1 MRKGAKRIL
10 SAAMAAA
17 MAVSICTIS
26 GSGKAKKVMAAA
38 PTKRDSASE
47 TNYAT
52 ILGGATDYGI
62 VSNSLTQQGHME
74 TTFATNLYVNEGPRA
89 ANNDVDYQSKTAHF
103 IIGDISDDTHIIFGK
118 TTASS
123 FYIEAPASVFEGF
136 DQSTIKQDGPHG
148 NFVFAESFGKM
159 VDGQYVYPSI
169 TEVVNQNASVNVDRL
184 KQRGADWSE
193 RISNKVSEEN
203 SPYVLEDSYLDERTG
218 KLVIDIN
225 SADFENKVVYIK
237 ADDKVLK
244 YLADSS
250 GIIIKKKSSTVVVFD
265 IEDDV
270 VNAMYNDDPLKTNK
284 YEVIVD
290 GVRHVST
297 TNPKGNPAGGYDD
310 NDQNVTYKEIDNEIC
325 QKIIWNFNTDNKVQL
340 NTFAGTMLVPKA
352 DVEFTGGNISGWLVC
367 GKDVNTNGIEFHYV
381 YQGGS
386 TDSYGQMHFS
396 LRKAFTENYAN
407 KDEVIPDNTVDIEAA
422 SYKFLWQEYKDCEHK
437 EKYGEEKEALVRTD
451 SLVMLPQLSFYTGS
465 ENVNDYHYVPKGSAD
480 DYDETHDITE
490 VNPETNEETVIDTLY
505 YKTKHFYYEVK
516 EDQDTVVPG
525 VINSKGKIDI
535 DLKVRVD
542 QYGNYTYAIN
552 SLTTTG
558 DNGEIEYD
566 KNVDTEMSGVQFD
579 LGAFYNKSDFSS
591 LKLKK
596 VFKLSGKE
604 SEVNLTDEQKEKI
617 IFTITGDGYSKE
629 VNYKQFV
636 DGEYVITNIAPGN
649 YTVTESGQD
658 TEFLIKGY
666 KFDEDNSE
674 VVKNDVVV
682 TDDKTEETIITNA
695 YIPDESEVGN
705 IELKK
710 IAKRDNVNYNREFY
724 IGIVDDFDNTK
735 DPLWL
740 NVDGTMSTTEN
751 FITVTANKDV
761 ITIPNVVPGRYHVYE
776 LRNEDD
782 EEYSSVKHWINGKEI
797 DPNNIFDDRILLGE
811 VNVEK
816 ADLSLVHVTN
826 EYTSYKGRITIN
838 KKFVDEDGKE
848 IYNPNFNYSDI
859 NYVIV
864 NNKDGKETV
873 VNFRPNVTL
882 YDQIIGVYSVEEQ
895 VKEGSRIST
904 QDGKIYEYVSNE
916 IVPDKDE
923 LKKDD
928 VITFNVTNK
937 YKKLEP
943 VTINIKKV
951 DKDGDL
957 IDGADFEL
965 YMEGS
970 KERIRQSSYQSSITW
985 NDLYPGNYTIV
996 ESKAPTNVWVN
1007 KYGRNA
1013 SFEPLN
1019 KPIPFT
1025 IKDDRTVVAGQ
1036 LPMGVTFDENN
1047 NLFEIINE
1055 EDTGAS
1061 EVTFSKIDEKN
1072 NPVAGAEFT
1081 LTKASGSFD
1090 TENIKIDAKK
1100 YSVTDTAIT
1109 WLSEENDIVIKG
1121 LDDDTYTLSE
1131 TIWPEG
1137 YVQSQ
1142 PIKFSIVNGAVVD
1155 GYKNSNDAATAIVTA
1170 GENGKI
1176 TMINKEVEKKYGS
1189 LKITKSVSGNNVPE
1203 NTPSFGITVT
1213 FDEDISFTVNGV
1225 AKSGRSYSTA
1235 LANGESVTI
1244 NDIPEKVSYK
1254 VEEVQDFTEDGYKEY
1269 KKSKNNIVYSDANAK
1284 IDGDDSDTVTVN
1296 NDYEQLVGTLT
1307 VTKLFDGITTSEI
1320 PAAFKITNSYNQA
1333 IFIPSNAKSGDG
1345 INNPFT
1351 WELANVPVG
1360 TTVKFTESGY
1370 EKDGYK
1376 VTINEQKATAA
1387 NAVSPEVTVKE
1398 NGNDVTAFV
1407 NKYEKKVGYIDLVKT
1422 IEGPVTDEDIEG
1434 LSFKVTDGKDFEKTL
1449 TLKDDFN
1456 DVNGDKTLF
1465 QLKEKIE
1472 VPASDE
1478 GIAYTV
1484 IETLQTSEG
1493 KVVEVSYV
1501 LDGNDNSSVEGQ
1513 EAAVTVKTNDDREV
1527 KFNNKYEKV
1536 ESDKIGYINITKTI
1550 EGPVT
1555 EEDYKGLTFVVKDA
1569 DGKTV
1574 GTYVLGKDF
1583 KVIDEANKKFELKTP
1598 IEVKLSEEGKGTF
1611 TVEETLYKIDGTTV
1625 NVTYTVNGGNEQ
1637 DGTKAS
1643 VEVTENNT
1651 SEVSYKNDYEE
1662 EVVVTKKGYINIT
1675 KTIEG
1680 PVTEE
1685 DYKGLTFVVKDA
1697 DGKTVGTYV
1706 LGKDFKVIDEAN
1718 KKFELKTPIEVDL
1731 SEVGKATFTVEE
1743 TLYKIDGT
1751 TVNVT
1756 YTVNGGN
1763 EQNGTKAS
1771 VEVTENNTS
1780 EVSYKNDY
1788 KNEES
1793 LGNLL
1798 ITVIEEKTGKR
1809 VPGAVVEVKSQD
1821 GKVIK
1826 TLETNE
1832 DGQILLKDIPAG
1844 GYKVTVKTV
1853 PDGYNVTTGREDFVT
1868 VVAGSTE
1875 EFEAI
1880 LVTPTDAVTTDD
1892 ASTAVD
1898 DATTTEN
1905 TATESVVK
1913 TNDPTNTMPF
1923 IITMIASLAGIVF
1936 VAGRKRKL
1944 NK

>member
-38 PTKRDSASE
+38 PTKQDSASE

-74 TTFATNLYVNEGPRA
+74 TTFATNRYVNEGPRA

-103 IIGDISDDTHIIFGK
+103 IIGDISDDTHIILGK

-169 TEVVNQNASVNVDRL
+169 TEVVNQNASANVDRL

-193 RISNKVSEEN
+193 RISNKVSEAN

-270 VNAMYNDDPLKTNK
+270 VNAMYNDNPLKTNK

-407 KDEVIPDNTVDIEAA
+407 KDEVIPDNTVDIELA

-542 QYGNYTYAIN
+542 QYGNYTYVIN

-566 KNVDTEMSGVQFD
+566 KNVDTDMSGVQFD

-658 TEFLIKGY
+658 TEFLVKGY

-695 YIPDESEVGN
+695 YILDESEVGK

-735 DPLWL
+735 DPLWM

-797 DPNNIFDDRILLGE
+797 NPNNIFDDRILLGE

-838 KKFVDEDGKE
+838 KKFVDEDDNE

-859 NYVIV
+859 NYVIE

-882 YDQIIGVYSVEEQ
+882 YDQIIGVYSVKEQ

-1036 LPMGVTFDENN
+1036 LPMGVTFDGTN

-1109 WLSEENDIVIKG
+1109 WVSEENDIVIKG
-1121 LDDDTYTLSE
+1121 LDDNTYTLSE

-1142 PIKFSIVNGAVVD
+1142 PIKFSIVNGEVVD

-1176 TMINKEVEKKYGS
+1176 TMINKEVEKKFGS

-1235 LANGESVTI
+1235 LANGESITI

-1307 VTKLFDGITTSEI
+1307 VTKMFDGITSSEI

-1333 IFIPSNAKSGDG
+1333 VFIPSNAKSGDG

-1387 NAVSPEVTVKE
+1387 NAVSPEVTVEE

-1478 GIAYTV
+1478 GITYTV
-1484 IETLQTSEG
+1484 TETLVTSEG
-1493 KVVEVSYV
+1493 
-1501 LDGNDNSSVEGQ
+1501 L
-1513 EAAVTVKTNDDREV
+1513 
-1527 KFNNKYEKV
+1527 
-1536 ESDKIGYINITKTI
+1536 
-1550 EGPVT
+1550 
-1555 EEDYKGLTFVVKDA
+1555 
-1569 DGKTV
+1569 
-1574 GTYVLGKDF
+1574 
-1583 KVIDEANKKFELKTP
+1583 
-1598 IEVKLSEEGKGTF
+1598 
-1611 TVEETLYKIDGTTV
+1611 TVETTYKID
-1625 NVTYTVNGGNEQ
+1625 NG
-1637 DGTKAS
+1637 S
-1643 VEVTENNT
+1643 
-1651 SEVSYKNDYEE
+1651 
-1662 EVVVTKKGYINIT
+1662 
-1675 KTIEG
+1675 
-1680 PVTEE
+1680 
-1685 DYKGLTFVVKDA
+1685 F
-1697 DGKTVGTYV
+1697 
-1706 LGKDFKVIDEAN
+1706 AN
-1718 KKFELKTPIEVDL
+1718 
-1731 SEVGKATFTVEE
+1731 G
-1743 TLYKIDGT
+1743 
-1751 TVNVT
+1751 
-1756 YTVNGGN
+1756 
-1763 EQNGTKAS
+1763 
-1771 VEVTENNTS
+1771 
-1780 EVSYKNDY
+1780 
-1788 KNEES
+1788 
-1793 LGNLL
+1793 
-1798 ITVIEEKTGKR
+1798 
-1809 VPGAVVEVKSQD
+1809 
-1821 GKVIK
+1821 
-1826 TLETNE
+1826 
-1832 DGQILLKDIPAG
+1832 
-1844 GYKVTVKTV
+1844 
-1853 PDGYNVTTGREDFVT
+1853 
-1868 VVAGSTE
+1868 
-1875 EFEAI
+1875 
-1880 LVTPTDAVTTDD
+1880 
-1892 ASTAVD
+1892 
-1898 DATTTEN
+1898 
-1905 TATESVVK
+1905 
-1913 TNDPTNTMPF
+1913 
-1923 IITMIASLAGIVF
+1923 
-1936 VAGRKRKL
+1936 
-1944 NK
+1944 